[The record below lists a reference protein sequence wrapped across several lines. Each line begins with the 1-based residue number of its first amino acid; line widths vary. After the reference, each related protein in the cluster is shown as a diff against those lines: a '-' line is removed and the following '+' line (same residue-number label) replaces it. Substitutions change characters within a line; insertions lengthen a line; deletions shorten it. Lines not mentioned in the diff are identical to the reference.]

1 MIDPIGGPWTATL
14 TASQYLLT
22 LYFVAVAGLALL
34 AGLVRTWITQ
44 GEVGSRYRSATVARL
59 TVAAVA
65 IASYLGIILAF
76 RTGYRATGT
85 GFEAGAG
92 SMLVFA
98 LRYMDWSITVPLL
111 TVELLSVCVLA
122 GATARRTGVM
132 AMVGAILMI
141 FTGFLGAFILGGT
154 SRPSMMLLWGG
165 VSGVFWIITTVIL
178 IRAVRVSLP
187 RLTPESAVLL
197 RNATVGLLTGWVV
210 YPIVYLIQV
219 FTGGGGWATVIQISL
234 CAADVAIKIGFGE
247 LVHRVAKLR
256 TAEDVRAGD
265 DVHPESIWI
274 SSVKQSDAGIA
285 RAVYLATDAVG
296 HIRRPRPPSNFA
308 VAAEPELELEQQNDP
323 ADKDR

>member
-1 MIDPIGGPWTATL
+1 MIDQIGGPWTATL
-14 TASQYLLT
+14 TPSQYLLT
-22 LYFVAVAGLALL
+22 LYFVAVAALAIL
-34 AGLVRTWITQ
+34 AGLVRTWITR
-44 GEVGSRYRSATVARL
+44 GEVGSRYRSASVARL

-65 IASYLGIILAF
+65 IASYLGIIVAF
-76 RTGYRATGT
+76 RTGYHATGT
-85 GFEAGAG
+85 GFEAAAG

-111 TVELLSVCVLA
+111 TMELLSVCVLA
-122 GATARRTGVM
+122 GARARRIGVI

-154 SRPSMMLLWGG
+154 SRPSIMLLWGG
-165 VSGVFWIITTVIL
+165 VSGVFWIITNVVL

-187 RLTPESAVLL
+187 QLTPESAILL
-197 RNATVGLLTGWVV
+197 RNATLVLLVGWVI
-210 YPIVYLIQV
+210 YPVVYLIQI

-234 CAADVAIKIGFGE
+234 CVADVAIKIGFGE

-296 HIRRPRPPSNFA
+296 HVRRPRPPSTFA
-308 VAAEPELELEQQNDP
+308 VAAEPEQDPDP
-323 ADKDR
+323 ADGER

>member
-1 MIDPIGGPWTATL
+1 MIDQIGGPWTATL
-14 TASQYLLT
+14 SLQQYLLT
-22 LYFVAVAGLALL
+22 LYFIAVAGLALL
-34 AGLVRTWITQ
+34 AGLVRTWVTQ
-44 GEVGSRYRSATVARL
+44 REVGSRYRSATVARL

-65 IASYLGIILAF
+65 ITAYLGIIVAF
-76 RTGYRATGT
+76 RTSYRATGT

-98 LRYMDWSITVPLL
+98 LRYMDWSITVPLV
-111 TVELLSVCVLA
+111 TMELLSVCVLA
-122 GATARRTGVM
+122 GTTKRRTGAITM
-132 AMVGAILMI
+132 AGAILMI

-154 SRPSMMLLWGG
+154 SRPSVMLLWGG
-165 VSGVFWIITTVIL
+165 VSGVFWIIITLVL

-197 RNATVGLLTGWVV
+197 RNATFVLLTGWVV
-210 YPIVYLIQV
+210 YPVVYLIQI

-234 CAADVAIKIGFGE
+234 CVADVAIKLGFGE

-285 RAVYLATDAVG
+285 RAVYLATDAIG
-296 HIRRPRPPSNFA
+296 HVRRSRPPSSFA
-308 VAAEPELELEQQNDP
+308 VAAEPESDPQDDP
-323 ADKDR
+323 ADEDR

>member
-1 MIDPIGGPWTATL
+1 MIDQIGGPWTATL
-14 TASQYLLT
+14 TSSQYLLT
-22 LYFVAVAGLALL
+22 LYFVVVAGLALL
-34 AGLVRTWITQ
+34 AGLVRTWITR
-44 GEVGSRYRSATVARL
+44 GEVGSRYRSASVARL
-59 TVAAVA
+59 TIAAVA
-65 IASYLGIILAF
+65 IASYLGIIVAF
-76 RTGYRATGT
+76 RTGYHVVGT
-85 GFEAGAG
+85 QFEAAAG
-92 SMLVFA
+92 SMLVYA

-111 TVELLSVCVLA
+111 TMELLSVCVLA
-122 GATARRTGVM
+122 GARARRIGVI

-165 VSGVFWIITTVIL
+165 ASGVFWIITNVVL

-187 RLTPESAVLL
+187 RLTPESAILL
-197 RNATVGLLTGWVV
+197 RNATIVLLAGWVI
-210 YPIVYLIQV
+210 YPTVYLIQIY
-219 FTGGGGWATVIQISL
+219 TGGGGWATAIQISL
-234 CAADVAIKIGFGE
+234 CIADVAIKIGFGE

-296 HIRRPRPPSNFA
+296 HVRRPRPPSTFA
-308 VAAEPELELEQQNDP
+308 VAAEPEQDPDP
-323 ADKDR
+323 ADDDR

>member
-1 MIDPIGGPWTATL
+1 MIDQIGGPWTATL
-14 TASQYLLT
+14 TSSQYLLT
-22 LYFVAVAGLALL
+22 LYFVVVAGLALL
-34 AGLVRTWITQ
+34 AGLVRTWITR
-44 GEVGSRYRSATVARL
+44 GEVGSRYRSASVARL

-65 IASYLGIILAF
+65 IASYLGIIVAF
-76 RTGYRATGT
+76 RTGYHATGT
-85 GFEAGAG
+85 RFEAAAG

-111 TVELLSVCVLA
+111 TMELLSVCVLA
-122 GATARRTGVM
+122 GARARRIGVI

-154 SRPSMMLLWGG
+154 SHPSIMLLWGG
-165 VSGVFWIITTVIL
+165 VSGVFWIITNVVL

-187 RLTPESAVLL
+187 RLTPESAILL
-197 RNATVGLLTGWVV
+197 RNATLVLLVGWVI
-210 YPIVYLIQV
+210 YPVVYLIQI

-234 CAADVAIKIGFGE
+234 CVADVAIKIGFGE

-296 HIRRPRPPSNFA
+296 HVRRPRPPSTFA
-308 VAAEPELELEQQNDP
+308 VAAEPEQDPDP
-323 ADKDR
+323 ADDER